1 MTNLFYPKF
10 NEYLAYDPETGIVTQ
25 KKNKGTRSKAGTRAG
40 GLNISIGYRYLMF
53 DKINYLEHRVIWL
66 LTTGDWPKQEID
78 HINRIRDD
86 NRLCNLREVTRLE
99 NSLNSP
105 LRNSNRAHG
114 VHWVKASN
122 KYKVVFRINGVDKYF
137 GYFSD
142 YDEACKIA
150 EQAKQKLGIA
160 YANN

>member
-1 MTNLFYPKF
+1 MTNLFYSKF
-10 NEYLAYDPETGIVTQ
+10 NEYLSYDPETGIVTW
-25 KKNKGTRSKAGTRAG
+25 KKNKGKRIKAGTRAG
-40 GLNISIGYRYLMF
+40 SLNISIGYRYIMF
-53 DKINYLEHRVIWL
+53 DKINFLEHRIIWV

-105 LRNSNRAHG
+105 CRRLSKAHG
-114 VHWVKASN
+114 VNWSEANN
-122 KYKVVFRINGVDKYF
+122 KYKVVFRVKGIDRYF
-137 GYFSD
+137 GYFLD
-142 YDEACKIA
+142 YNEACKVA

-160 YANN
+160 